1 MLKVLSPEEAKALIS
16 KHSTKIKKLTKKITE
31 MQEIVNKKYEHG
43 LMCWWS
49 SGVKELREDAK
60 KYFNDI
66 ETLGKGNILRDLE
79 HQIETDTT
87 LIEFL
92 QKELDHVSKELKDLK
107 RRNGFLDF

>member
-66 ETLGKGNILRDLE
+66 ETLETLGKGTILGDLNN
-79 HQIETDTT
+79 QIKEYKTDIT
-87 LIEFL
+87 FL
-92 QKELDHVSKELKDLK
+92 QQELKFVEAGGRIL
-107 RRNGFLDF
+107 F

>member
-31 MQEIVNKKYEHG
+31 MQEIVNKKYG
-43 LMCWWS
+43 GWCDN
-49 SGVKELREDAK
+49 GVKELREDAK